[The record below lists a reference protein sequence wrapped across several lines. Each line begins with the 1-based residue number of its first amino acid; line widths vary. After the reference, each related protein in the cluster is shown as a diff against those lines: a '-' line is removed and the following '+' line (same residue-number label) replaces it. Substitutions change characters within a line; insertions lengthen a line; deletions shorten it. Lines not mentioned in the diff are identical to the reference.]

1 MWGHQ
6 SNPKYS
12 QSPERFQNQVLE
24 QRVFE
29 NNPFATKKKKKR
41 AKSAYSQRVSGSR
54 KMGGYVDS

>member
-29 NNPFATKKKKKR
+29 NNPATKKKKKR
-41 AKSAYSQRVSGSR
+41 AKSAYSQRMNGR
-54 KMGGYVDS
+54 RAGG